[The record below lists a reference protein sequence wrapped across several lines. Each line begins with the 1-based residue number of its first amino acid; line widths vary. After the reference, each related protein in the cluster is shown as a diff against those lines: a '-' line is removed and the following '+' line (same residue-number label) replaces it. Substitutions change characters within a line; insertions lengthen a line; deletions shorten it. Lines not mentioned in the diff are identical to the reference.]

1 MNILIITD
9 NPKLFVSLQKFLSKS
24 NYGTFFSGKQEDI
37 PSCVKEKGINLIIME
52 LAKKEL
58 KDFTLLKLIK
68 NFDPIIDVIIIS
80 EPVSSGKIGEAIR
93 LGASEYIRKPL
104 KINDIEFILEK
115 IKKKIVLRKD
125 TLQLEKKLASKYQF
139 EGIIGKNPYM
149 LDAFSTIEKIAKY
162 SIKILITGKTG
173 TGKEMVAKAIH
184 KLSLRSK
191 EMLVT
196 ADCAAL
202 PESLFE
208 SELFGYVK
216 GAFTGADKTKKG
228 LLEEAHKGTFFLDE
242 IGNIPLPL
250 QSKILRV
257 LDEGEFRRLGSTE
270 IIHLDTRFISANNKD
285 LKMEIKNGAFREDLF
300 HRLSTV
306 EITLPALKDRKEDIP
321 LLIRYFIGRY
331 IKKFNKSVMGM
342 SIRAQKILINYD
354 WPGNV
359 RELKNVI
366 ECSVAIC
373 KKSFIDIDGL
383 PKYLQESSAADKE
396 DISTVNERFL
406 TLEGLE
412 RKHIDIVTKTTR
424 GNIQKAARIL
434 GVSRYTLYRKLKKI
448 NMPS

>member
-1 MNILIITD
+1 
-9 NPKLFVSLQKFLSKS
+9 
-24 NYGTFFSGKQEDI
+24 
-37 PSCVKEKGINLIIME
+37 ME

-331 IKKFNKSVMGM
+331 IKKFN
-342 SIRAQKILINYD
+342 R
-354 WPGNV
+354 
-359 RELKNVI
+359 
-366 ECSVAIC
+366 
-373 KKSFIDIDGL
+373 
-383 PKYLQESSAADKE
+383 KE
-396 DISTVNERFL
+396 V
-406 TLEGLE
+406 
-412 RKHIDIVTKTTR
+412 
-424 GNIQKAARIL
+424 
-434 GVSRYTLYRKLKKI
+434 
-448 NMPS
+448 